1 MSMSPIFDWFFA
13 EYENVPAYLVALELT
28 AVFFGIL
35 SAWFS
40 KQNNILIYPAGII
53 STSIFV
59 YILGVYGLLG
69 DLIINAYY
77 FAMSVYGWYIWT
89 RKIDAEHY
97 TPITRTTSK
106 EKKISIGIFI
116 GTLAFIFIVYKVFDR
131 WDSWTAYVDTLT
143 TAIFFVA
150 MWLLARKKL
159 ENWTMLLVGNI
170 ISFPLYF
177 YKGLIFTSFQ
187 FLLFIVISIY
197 GYRAWKRNINIPEN
211 TLMGSS
217 R

>member
-1 MSMSPIFDWFFA
+1 MSPIFDWFFS
-13 EYENVPAYLVALELT
+13 EYNDVPAHIIGLEIT
-28 AVFFGIL
+28 AVIFGIL

-59 YILGVYGLLG
+59 YLLGVYGLLG
-69 DLIINAYY
+69 DLVINAYY
-77 FAMSVYGWYIWT
+77 FIMSIYGWYIWT
-89 RKIDAEHY
+89 RKVDGEHY
-97 TPITRTTSK
+97 TPITRITSH
-106 EKKISIGIFI
+106 EKKICLGIFI
-116 GTLAFIFIVYKVFDR
+116 TTLIFIFIVYQIFEK
-131 WDSWTAYVDTLT
+131 WNSWTAYVDTLT

-159 ENWTMLLVGNI
+159 ENWLFLLVGNI
-170 ISFPLYF
+170 ISLPLYF

-197 GYRAWKRNINIPEN
+197 GYRAWKKKLNIPET
-211 TLMGSS
+211 TLLGSLK
-217 R
+217 